1 MDTNEWTRRN
11 TPVRFCFLTAI
22 PNGACTTRRIASRIA
37 YDEDDYERS
46 NSALLELVSKA
57 KTHTVSNN
65 YLASKGGGAIVI
77 IQAVVVV
84 FSWSGDS
91 FWHIHYVHV
100 RVIKITVWKGA
111 LQNVQ
116 RCVKTESMKSKFG
129 CKWIIKLVS
138 KAKYPMIMSHSNML
152 YVLYKLDNVK
162 HLADY
167 TTILPSCASLFT
179 FTSPILEQST

>member
-111 LQNVQ
+111 LQQVQ
-116 RCVKTESMKSKFG
+116 RCVTKLRVWNQNSDVNESLSLSQKQSIPWSWAIRICSTF
-129 CKWIIKLVS
+129 CTS
-138 KAKYPMIMSHSNML
+138 SIMS
-152 YVLYKLDNVK
+152 
-162 HLADY
+162 
-167 TTILPSCASLFT
+167 
-179 FTSPILEQST
+179 ST